1 VLDTLGWIYFRLGD
15 ARQARGLIEQAL
27 AAAPDAGVLN
37 FHLGAV
43 LLMQGQ
49 KDEARE
55 KLKKALQEEA
65 DFPGRSEAEKML
77 KDLG

>member
-1 VLDTLGWIYFRLGD
+1 M
-15 ARQARGLIEQAL
+15 
-27 AAAPDAGVLN
+27 N

-55 KLKKALQEEA
+55 KLKKALQETA